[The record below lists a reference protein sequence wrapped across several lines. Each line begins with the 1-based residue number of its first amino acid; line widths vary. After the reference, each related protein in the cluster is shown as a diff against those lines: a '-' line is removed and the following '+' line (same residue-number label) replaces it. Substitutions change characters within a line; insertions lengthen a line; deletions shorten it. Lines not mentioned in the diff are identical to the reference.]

1 VFRFEEGAVG
11 ADEEEEEDVE
21 EIDEATGIVKSTRR
35 KKKDIVNIRLLKS
48 ILFYWILN
56 VEFIYRSLLLR

>member
-1 VFRFEEGAVG
+1 MFRFEEGAVG